1 MLGIVHSGILVK
13 RLRALVL
20 GALVVMAAVRFV
32 PLGAVLFYI
41 GSAATMLALWP
52 LAYEMSRHQESGALS
67 KRQPWQADH
76 TVRCELDRRERNQ
89 TLIPRRPSLRR
100 SRRYLGYRY
109 ETRDAALCRPWSAAF
124 ASSMR

>member
-1 MLGIVHSGILVK
+1 MAFVLGIVHSGILVK

-52 LAYEMSRHQESGALS
+52 LAYEMWRQSGERRAE
-67 KRQPWQADH
+67 QTP
-76 TVRCELDRRERNQ
+76 TVA
-89 TLIPRRPSLRR
+89 
-100 SRRYLGYRY
+100 G
-109 ETRDAALCRPWSAAF
+109 
-124 ASSMR
+124 